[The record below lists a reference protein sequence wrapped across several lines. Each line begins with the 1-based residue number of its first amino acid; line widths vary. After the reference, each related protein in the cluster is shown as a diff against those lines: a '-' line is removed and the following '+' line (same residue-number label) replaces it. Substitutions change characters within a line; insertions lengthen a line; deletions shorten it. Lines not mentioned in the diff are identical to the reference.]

1 MKNNKGFTFVELLV
15 VIALLSIVLILT
27 ISQVQRVNNNSKI
40 KLCKNKLSLIEESLN
55 LYLDN
60 NRDLFSNSGLCEEEP
75 VSNSCYTSVLKIAEQ
90 GIIDYDKDK
99 NIINPVNNK
108 ILNDYKVKIIYDS
121 GNDKFSSEIQKENE
135 TVSDKNYDT
144 ICGKST
150 GIKEE
155 DNDKSIFDKKSYGF
169 NVIKIEED
177 GSEVVINFNAVEK
190 APNEIGNYC
199 KDLNFDRKDE
209 YSYVNYE
216 IENNTTV
223 NCRYK
228 KGIRYSLSIIK
239 GNGIVIDNIDKYT
252 NKKYKL
258 NESVTIKFRIDGNYL
273 YDFFSCNVSDSCEYN
288 PNDSTIKVT
297 FKNEEDIVLTI
308 NSKDMLNVKMFYENP
323 DTDFYDYDS
332 SGDKLVATDV
342 DAENYCKSN
351 VRNNYEYFRYDSS
364 DNSCYYKLKRTN
376 LSFDLS
382 DTNIVSVLVDP
393 GSKTMSATTSTINDY
408 YKYGQK
414 ITLKVNYKNG
424 YEYDSIVCISGEC
437 TLNDNGT
444 ITLVSYADSVS
455 IAPKSKKIPPKY
467 MVYNHYQDA
476 DDINGYTSE
485 LIISDKNVDSSL
497 TESSVLSSVCKTV
510 NNYNYNNLISYLNTS
525 SNEVNCYY
533 DRKLFNVT
541 FKKGDKYV
549 SGFNLIPS
557 SNSIVSNEN
566 ITDSSVTKTYRFGQE
581 ILTSIL
587 GYSSDY
593 EYKSIICSDTTK
605 CNISK
610 NGVGKIIVPTDNNLT
625 VTYNSQ
631 DIVQTFNIYYHYQD
645 ANDGNGY
652 SVLKKYTTNI
662 SLPAN
667 YDSSDPDLTNRD
679 LINSKKICES
689 ENVLTHFT
697 YNNAISYLD
706 RSKSEINCYFDREL
720 VSVTFDKSDSYITGV
735 TVAPTNNNS
744 VESTSITT
752 TTTYKYRYG
761 QEILMKI
768 NGYTNDYMY
777 KGISCSN
784 SNLCII
790 GNDGTTK
797 VVANEN
803 MTVKPI
809 SKPIE
814 IPFRV
819 YNHYQDAND
828 GDGYTAEY
836 IETIGIVLSL
846 GDDTNYD
853 NVCRKKS
860 IDHFTYNNAISY
872 LDRSKSEINCYFD
885 RELVSVTFDKSDSYI
900 TGVTVAPTNN
910 NSVESTSITTT
921 TTYKYRYGQEILM
934 KINGYTNDYM
944 YKGISCSNS
953 NLCIIGNDGTTKVVA
968 NENMTVKP
976 ISKPIEIPFMVYH
989 HYQDADDING
999 YTAYFVETTGIVLS
1013 VGDDTNYNNKCNQSK
1028 DGFTYN
1034 KTISYLDRSKKEI
1047 NCYYDRNESVSVTFA
1062 STDLNNIKTKSS
1074 LSNFALT
1081 LTPNTSKDVATTT
1094 INLSSP
1100 GTHTY
1105 RHGQEIVL
1113 TISGYVNVPEVDAV
1127 TCDSNNECTINSNGI
1142 FKTTLDKNIKF
1153 KAGTVEYKV
1162 YNHYQDAD
1170 NVNGFTS
1177 ELGDPVTISMAVD
1190 DNTNRNNIC
1199 AKQNNKG
1206 THTLKKAISY
1216 LDSSRKE
1223 INCYFERK

>member
-75 VSNSCYTSVLKIAEQ
+75 ASNICYTSVFKIAEQ

-121 GNDKFSSEIQKENE
+121 SNDKFSSEIQKENE

-155 DNDKSIFDKKSYGF
+155 DNDKSIFDKKSYNF
-169 NVIKIEED
+169 NIIKIEED
-177 GSEVVINFNAVEK
+177 GSEAVINFDGAEK
-190 APNEIGNYC
+190 AINEIGDYC
-199 KDLNFDRKDE
+199 KSLSFDGIED
-209 YSYVNYE
+209 YSYVSYD
-216 IENNTTV
+216 IKDENTV

-228 KGIRYSLSIIK
+228 KQITYNLSIKK
-239 GNGIVIDNIDKYT
+239 GNGIAIDNIDNYI

-258 NESVTIKFRIDGNYL
+258 KESVTIKFRIEGNYL
-273 YDFFSCNVSDSCEYN
+273 YDSVSCNVLDSCEYN
-288 PNDSTIKVT
+288 SEDSTIKVT

-323 DTDFYDYDS
+323 DEDNKYDTDTS
-332 SGDKLVATDV
+332 NNKLFATV
-342 DAENYCKSN
+342 DEAKEYCNNHIKENYT
-351 VRNNYEYFRYDSS
+351 FDSKTGY
-364 DNSCYYKLKRTN
+364 NEATNGCYYKLKRTN
-376 LSFDLS
+376 LSFYLS

-393 GSKTMSATTSTINDY
+393 GSKTMSGATSTINDY

-424 YEYDSIVCISGEC
+424 YEYDSIVCVSGEC
-437 TLNDNGT
+437 TLNDDGT

-455 IAPKSKKIPPKY
+455 IAPKSKKVPPKY
-467 MVYNHYQDA
+467 MVYHHYQDADDINGYSSVLISNDDFVNDSVTESNLLATYCDATVGIYKYVSTISFYNSSNHEINCYYDRSESVLVEFDATLNNIKKKSSLSNFALTLTPNTSKDVATTTINLSSPGTHTYRYGQEIVLTISGYVNVPNKEPVTCNSNNECIINTNGTFKTTLNNKITFKPGTVEYKVYNHYQDA
-476 DDINGYTSE
+476 DDINGY
-485 LIISDKNVDSSL
+485 N
-497 TESSVLSSVCKTV
+497 TE
-510 NNYNYNNLISYLNTS
+510 
-525 SNEVNCYY
+525 
-533 DRKLFNVT
+533 
-541 FKKGDKYV
+541 
-549 SGFNLIPS
+549 
-557 SNSIVSNEN
+557 
-566 ITDSSVTKTYRFGQE
+566 
-581 ILTSIL
+581 
-587 GYSSDY
+587 
-593 EYKSIICSDTTK
+593 
-605 CNISK
+605 
-610 NGVGKIIVPTDNNLT
+610 VGT
-625 VTYNSQ
+625 
-631 DIVQTFNIYYHYQD
+631 
-645 ANDGNGY
+645 
-652 SVLKKYTTNI
+652 
-662 SLPAN
+662 
-667 YDSSDPDLTNRD
+667 
-679 LINSKKICES
+679 S
-689 ENVLTHFT
+689 ENVSMTNTDSTNYANVCAKQSNKNSTFT
-697 YNNAISYLD
+697 YNDSLSYLD
-706 RSKSEINCYFDREL
+706 SSKKEIDCYFDRNTYTVTFVKGNAIAYDSHVSKINIVPASSIVLGLTSLTNNSTAIKYRHGQEIIINKSDFETDFQL
-720 VSVTFDKSDSYITGV
+720 DSVTCSDSNQCTIGKDGV
-735 TVAPTNNNS
+735 TRVTVPTNNN
-744 VESTSITT
+744 
-752 TTTYKYRYG
+752 
-761 QEILMKI
+761 L
-768 NGYTNDYMY
+768 
-777 KGISCSN
+777 
-784 SNLCII
+784 
-790 GNDGTTK
+790 K
-797 VVANEN
+797 VY
-803 MTVKPI
+803 VK
-809 SKPIE
+809 SKPTEIE
-814 IPFRV
+814 
-819 YNHYQDAND
+819 
-828 GDGYTAEY
+828 
-836 IETIGIVLSL
+836 
-846 GDDTNYD
+846 
-853 NVCRKKS
+853 
-860 IDHFTYNNAISY
+860 
-872 LDRSKSEINCYFD
+872 
-885 RELVSVTFDKSDSYI
+885 
-900 TGVTVAPTNN
+900 
-910 NSVESTSITTT
+910 
-921 TTYKYRYGQEILM
+921 YK
-934 KINGYTNDYM
+934 
-944 YKGISCSNS
+944 
-953 NLCIIGNDGTTKVVA
+953 
-968 NENMTVKP
+968 
-976 ISKPIEIPFMVYH
+976 VYH

-999 YTAYFVETTGIVLS
+999 YTAKYIGTTGVVLS

-1047 NCYYDRNESVSVTFA
+1047 NCYYDRNESVSVTFD
-1062 STDLNNIKTKSS
+1062 STDLNNIKKKSS

-1113 TISGYVNVPEVDAV
+1113 TISGYVNVPGVDAV
-1127 TCDSNNECTINSNGI
+1127 TCDSNNECTINSNGT

-1177 ELGDPVTISMAVD
+1177 ELADPVTISMAVAD
-1190 DNTNRNNIC
+1190 DINRNNIC

>member
-60 NRDLFSNSGLCEEEP
+60 NRDLFSNSGLCEENP
-75 VSNSCYTSVLKIAEQ
+75 VSNICYTSVLKIAEQ

-121 GNDKFSSEIQKENE
+121 SNDKFSSEIQKENE

-155 DNDKSIFDKKSYGF
+155 DNDKSIFDKKLYGF
-169 NVIKIEED
+169 NIIKIEED
-177 GSEVVINFNAVEK
+177 GSEAVINFDGAEK
-190 APNEIGNYC
+190 AINEIGSYC
-199 KDLNFDRKDE
+199 KSLSFDGIED
-209 YSYVNYE
+209 YSYVSYE
-216 IENNTTV
+216 IENDTTV

-258 NESVTIKFRIDGNYL
+258 NESVIINFRIEGNYL
-273 YDFFSCNVSDSCEYN
+273 YDSISCNTSNATSCEYN
-288 PNDSTIKVT
+288 PDDSTIKVT
-297 FKNEEDIVLTI
+297 FKNKEDILLTI
-308 NSKDMLNVKMFYENP
+308 NSKDMLNVGMYYENP
-323 DTDFYDYDS
+323 DEDNKYDTDTSNNQLF
-332 SGDKLVATDV
+332 ATV
-342 DAENYCKSN
+342 DEAKEYCNNHIKENYT
-351 VRNNYEYFRYDSS
+351 FDSKTGY
-364 DNSCYYKLKRTN
+364 NEATNGCYYKLKRTN

-393 GSKTMSATTSTINDY
+393 GSNTMSGTITTITG

-437 TLNDNGT
+437 TLNEDGT

-455 IAPKSKKIPPKY
+455 ITPRSKKTPPKY
-467 MVYNHYQDA
+467 MVYHHYQDA
-476 DDINGYTSE
+476 DDINGY
-485 LIISDKNVDSSL
+485 
-497 TESSVLSSVCKTV
+497 SSVLKNNSVAVDDTISDSTLLSRLCNTV
-510 NNYNYNNLISYLNTS
+510 ENYNYISSISYYDK
-525 SNEVNCYY
+525 SNHEVNCYY

-541 FKKGDKYV
+541 FRKGDKYV
-549 SGFNLIPS
+549 SGFNLAPS
-557 SNSIVSNEN
+557 SNSADTNAN
-566 ITDSSVTKTYRFGQE
+566 ITDSSVNKTYRFGQE
-581 ILTSIL
+581 ILTSIS

-593 EYKSIICSDTTK
+593 EYKSIICSDNTK

-610 NGVGKIIVPTDNNLT
+610 NGIGKVVVPANDNLT

-631 DIVQTFNIYYHYQD
+631 DVVQTFNIYYHYQD

-652 SVLKKYTTNI
+652 SVLKNYTTNI

-667 YDSSDPDLTNRD
+667 YDSSDPDSTNRD

-689 ENVLTHFT
+689 ESVASHYT
-697 YNNAISYLD
+697 YNNNLSYLD
-706 RSKSEINCYFDREL
+706 RSKKEINCYFDREL
-720 VSVTFDKSDSYITGV
+720 VSVTFDKSDSYVTGV
-735 TVAPTNNNS
+735 TVAPTDNNS
-744 VESTSITT
+744 VESTSITS

-784 SNLCII
+784 SNLCTI
-790 GNDGTTK
+790 GEDGTTK

-803 MTVKPI
+803 MSVKPI

-814 IPFRV
+814 IPYRV

-828 GDGYTAEY
+828 GNGYTAEY

-853 NVCRKKS
+853 NVCSKKS
-860 IDHFTYNNAISY
+860 IDHFTYNKYISY
-872 LDRSKSEINCYFD
+872 LDRSKKEINCYFD
-885 RELVSVTFDKSDSYI
+885 RELVSVTFDKSDSYV
-900 TGVTVAPTNN
+900 TGVTVAPTDN
-910 NSVESTSITTT
+910 NSVGSTSITST
-921 TTYKYRYGQEILM
+921 TTYKYRYGQEVFM
-934 KINGYTNDYM
+934 KINGYVNDYM
-944 YKGISCSNS
+944 YKEVSCSNS
-953 NLCIIGNDGTTKVVA
+953 NQCTIGNDGTTKVKP
-968 NENMTVKP
+968 TGTLIVKP
-976 ISKPIEIPFMVYH
+976 ISKPIELAYKLYN
-989 HYQDADDING
+989 HYQDSNNTNG
-999 YTAYFVETTGIVLS
+999 YTILEIKDINVVLS
-1013 VGDDTNYNNKCNQSK
+1013 IGDSANVTNFCGQEGKTGY
-1028 DGFTYN
+1028 TYYSAP
-1034 KTISYLDRSKKEI
+1034 SYIDRSKKEI
-1047 NCYYDRNESVSVTFA
+1047 D
-1062 STDLNNIKTKSS
+1062 
-1074 LSNFALT
+1074 
-1081 LTPNTSKDVATTT
+1081 
-1094 INLSSP
+1094 
-1100 GTHTY
+1100 
-1105 RHGQEIVL
+1105 
-1113 TISGYVNVPEVDAV
+1113 
-1127 TCDSNNECTINSNGI
+1127 
-1142 FKTTLDKNIKF
+1142 
-1153 KAGTVEYKV
+1153 
-1162 YNHYQDAD
+1162 
-1170 NVNGFTS
+1170 
-1177 ELGDPVTISMAVD
+1177 
-1190 DNTNRNNIC
+1190 
-1199 AKQNNKG
+1199 
-1206 THTLKKAISY
+1206 
-1216 LDSSRKE
+1216 
-1223 INCYFERK
+1223 CYFNLN

>member
-40 KLCKNKLSLIEESLN
+40 KLCKNKLSLIEESLD
-55 LYLDN
+55 LYLTN
-60 NRDLFSNSGLCEEEP
+60 NRSLFSSGGLCDEEP
-75 VSNSCYTSVLKIAEQ
+75 VSGICYTSVLKIAEQ
-90 GIIDYDKDK
+90 GIIDYDKDE

-121 GNDKFSSEIQKENE
+121 SNDKFSSEIQKENE

-155 DNDKSIFDKKSYGF
+155 DNDKSIFDKKSYDF
-169 NVIKIEED
+169 NIIKIEED
-177 GSEVVINFNAVEK
+177 GSEAVINFDGAEK
-190 APNEIGNYC
+190 AINEIGDYC
-199 KDLNFDRKDE
+199 KSLSFDGIED
-209 YSYVNYE
+209 YSYVSYD
-216 IENNTTV
+216 IKDENTV
-223 NCRYK
+223 NCIYK
-228 KGIRYSLSIIK
+228 KQITYNLSIIK

-258 NESVTIKFRIDGNYL
+258 NESVTIKFRIEGSYL
-273 YDFFSCNVSDSCEYN
+273 YDSVSCNTSSCEYN
-288 PNDSTIKVT
+288 SEDSTIKVT
-297 FKNEEDIVLTI
+297 FKTKEDIVLTI

-351 VRNNYEYFRYDSS
+351 VRNNYEYFMYDSS
-364 DNSCYYKLKRTN
+364 NNSCYYKLKRTN

-393 GSKTMSATTSTINDY
+393 GSKTMSGATSTINDY

-455 IAPKSKKIPPKY
+455 ITPKSKKIPPKY
-467 MVYNHYQDA
+467 MVYHHYQDADDINGYSSVLISNDDSVNDSVTESNLLTTYCDATVGIYKYVSAISFYNSSNYEINCYYDRSESVLLEFDATLNNIKTNSSLSNFALTLTPNNSKDVSTSIIDLSSSTSRSHTYRYGQEIMVTISGYANVPNKEPVTCDSNNECIINTNGTFKTTLNNKITFKPGTVEYKVYNHYQDA
-476 DDINGYTSE
+476 DDINGY
-485 LIISDKNVDSSL
+485 N
-497 TESSVLSSVCKTV
+497 TE
-510 NNYNYNNLISYLNTS
+510 
-525 SNEVNCYY
+525 
-533 DRKLFNVT
+533 
-541 FKKGDKYV
+541 
-549 SGFNLIPS
+549 
-557 SNSIVSNEN
+557 
-566 ITDSSVTKTYRFGQE
+566 
-581 ILTSIL
+581 
-587 GYSSDY
+587 
-593 EYKSIICSDTTK
+593 
-605 CNISK
+605 
-610 NGVGKIIVPTDNNLT
+610 VGT
-625 VTYNSQ
+625 
-631 DIVQTFNIYYHYQD
+631 
-645 ANDGNGY
+645 
-652 SVLKKYTTNI
+652 
-662 SLPAN
+662 
-667 YDSSDPDLTNRD
+667 
-679 LINSKKICES
+679 S
-689 ENVLTHFT
+689 ENVSMTNTDSTNYANVCAKQSNKNSTFT
-697 YNNAISYLD
+697 YNGSLSYLD
-706 RSKSEINCYFDREL
+706 SSRKEIDCYFDRNIYT
-720 VSVTFDKSDSYITGV
+720 VTFVKGNASAFDSHVSQINIVPASSIVLGLTSLTNNSTAIKYRHGQEIIINKSDFATDFQLDSVMCSDSNLCTIGKDGV
-735 TVAPTNNNS
+735 TRVKVPTNNN
-744 VESTSITT
+744 
-752 TTTYKYRYG
+752 
-761 QEILMKI
+761 L
-768 NGYTNDYMY
+768 
-777 KGISCSN
+777 
-784 SNLCII
+784 
-790 GNDGTTK
+790 K
-797 VVANEN
+797 VY
-803 MTVKPI
+803 VK
-809 SKPIE
+809 SKPTEIE
-814 IPFRV
+814 
-819 YNHYQDAND
+819 Y
-828 GDGYTAEY
+828 
-836 IETIGIVLSL
+836 
-846 GDDTNYD
+846 
-853 NVCRKKS
+853 
-860 IDHFTYNNAISY
+860 
-872 LDRSKSEINCYFD
+872 
-885 RELVSVTFDKSDSYI
+885 
-900 TGVTVAPTNN
+900 
-910 NSVESTSITTT
+910 
-921 TTYKYRYGQEILM
+921 
-934 KINGYTNDYM
+934 
-944 YKGISCSNS
+944 
-953 NLCIIGNDGTTKVVA
+953 
-968 NENMTVKP
+968 
-976 ISKPIEIPFMVYH
+976 MVYH

-999 YTAYFVETTGIVLS
+999 YTADFVETTAIVLS

-1162 YNHYQDAD
+1162 YNHYQDVD

-1190 DNTNRNNIC
+1190 DDTNRNNIC

-1206 THTLKKAISY
+1206 THTLKTAISY
-1216 LDSSRKE
+1216 LESSRKE

>member
-75 VSNSCYTSVLKIAEQ
+75 VSNICYTSVLKIAEQ
-90 GIIDYDKDK
+90 GIIDYDKNK

-155 DNDKSIFDKKSYGF
+155 DDDKSIFDKKLYSF
-169 NVIKIEED
+169 NIIKIEED
-177 GSEVVINFNAVEK
+177 GSEAVINFDEAEK

-199 KDLNFDRKDE
+199 KDLNFDGKNE
-209 YSYVNYE
+209 YTYVNYE
-216 IENNTTV
+216 IENDTTV

-228 KGIRYSLSIIK
+228 KGIRYSLSIIN

-252 NKKYKL
+252 NKKYKP
-258 NESVTIKFRIDGNYL
+258 NESVTIKFRIEGNYL
-273 YDFFSCNVSDSCEYN
+273 YDSISCNVLDSCEYN

-297 FKNEEDIVLTI
+297 FRNEEDIVLTI

-323 DTDFYDYDS
+323 DIDFYDYDS
-332 SGDKLVATDV
+332 SGDKLVATGA

-351 VRNNYEYFRYDSS
+351 VKNNYEYFMYDSS

-376 LSFDLS
+376 LSFNLS
-382 DTNIVSVLVDP
+382 DTNIVSVLVNP
-393 GSKTMSATTSTINDY
+393 GSKTMSGTTSTINDY

-437 TLNDNGT
+437 TLNDDGT

-455 IAPKSKKIPPKY
+455 IAPKSKKVPPKY
-467 MVYNHYQDA
+467 MVYHHYQDA
-476 DDINGYTSE
+476 DDINGY
-485 LIISDKNVDSSL
+485 
-497 TESSVLSSVCKTV
+497 SSVLMNNSVSVDDTISDSTLLSNLCDTV
-510 NNYNYNNLISYLNTS
+510 ENYNYISSISYYDK
-525 SNEVNCYY
+525 SNHEVNCYY
-533 DRKLFNVT
+533 DRRLFNVT
-541 FKKGDKYV
+541 FRKGDKYV
-549 SGFNLIPS
+549 SGFNLVPS
-557 SNSIVSNEN
+557 SNSAVTNAN

-593 EYKSIICSDTTK
+593 EYKSIICSDNTK

-610 NGVGKIIVPTDNNLT
+610 NGIGKVVVPADNNLT

-631 DIVQTFNIYYHYQD
+631 DVVQTFNIYYHYQD

-652 SVLKKYTTNI
+652 SVLKNYTTNI

-667 YDSSDPDLTNRD
+667 YDSSDPDSTNRD

-689 ENVLTHFT
+689 ESVALHYT
-697 YNNAISYLD
+697 YNNNLSYLD
-706 RSKSEINCYFDREL
+706 RSKKEINCYFDREL
-720 VSVTFDKSDSYITGV
+720 VSVTFDKSDSYVTGV
-735 TVAPTNNNS
+735 TVAPTDNNS
-744 VESTSITT
+744 VGSTSITS

-761 QEILMKI
+761 QEVFMKI
-768 NGYTNDYMY
+768 NGYVNDYMY
-777 KGISCSN
+777 NEVSCIN
-784 SNLCII
+784 STLCTI
-790 GNDGTTK
+790 GKDGTTK

-814 IPFRV
+814 IPYKV

-860 IDHFTYNNAISY
+860 IDHFTYNKNISY
-872 LDRSKSEINCYFD
+872 LDRSKKEINCYFD
-885 RELVSVTFDKSDSYI
+885 RELVSVTFDKSDSYV
-900 TGVTVAPTNN
+900 TGVTVAPTDN
-910 NSVESTSITTT
+910 NSVGSTSITST
-921 TTYKYRYGQEILM
+921 TTYKYRYGQEVFM
-934 KINGYTNDYM
+934 KINGYVNDYM
-944 YKGISCSNS
+944 YNEVSCINS
-953 NLCIIGNDGTTKVVA
+953 TLCTIGKDGTTKVVA

-976 ISKPIEIPFMVYH
+976 ISKPIELAYKLYN
-989 HYQDADDING
+989 HYQDSNNING
-999 YTAYFVETTGIVLS
+999 YTILELKDINVVLS
-1013 VGDDTNYNNKCNQSK
+1013 LGDSANVTNFCSK
-1028 DGFTYN
+1028 EGKNGYYLLN
-1034 KTISYLDRSKKEI
+1034 AVSYLDRSK
-1047 NCYYDRNESVSVTFA
+1047 N
-1062 STDLNNIKTKSS
+1062 
-1074 LSNFALT
+1074 
-1081 LTPNTSKDVATTT
+1081 
-1094 INLSSP
+1094 
-1100 GTHTY
+1100 
-1105 RHGQEIVL
+1105 
-1113 TISGYVNVPEVDAV
+1113 
-1127 TCDSNNECTINSNGI
+1127 
-1142 FKTTLDKNIKF
+1142 
-1153 KAGTVEYKV
+1153 
-1162 YNHYQDAD
+1162 
-1170 NVNGFTS
+1170 
-1177 ELGDPVTISMAVD
+1177 
-1190 DNTNRNNIC
+1190 
-1199 AKQNNKG
+1199 
-1206 THTLKKAISY
+1206 
-1216 LDSSRKE
+1216 E
-1223 INCYFERK
+1223 INCYFNIK

>member
-40 KLCKNKLSLIEESLN
+40 KLCKNKLSLIEESLD

-75 VSNSCYTSVLKIAEQ
+75 VSNICYTSVFKIAEQ

-155 DNDKSIFDKKSYGF
+155 DNDKSIFDKKSYDF
-169 NVIKIEED
+169 NIITIEED
-177 GSEVVINFNAVEK
+177 GSENELDSGQNSVEK
-190 APNEIGNYC
+190 AINEIGNYC
-199 KDLNFDRKDE
+199 KDLNFHGKDE

-216 IENNTTV
+216 IENDTTV
-223 NCRYK
+223 NCIYK
-228 KGIRYSLSIIK
+228 KQITYNLSIIK

-252 NKKYKL
+252 NKKYKP
-258 NESVTIKFRIDGNYL
+258 NESVTIKFRIEGNYL
-273 YDFFSCNVSDSCEYN
+273 YDSISCNVLDSCEYN

-323 DTDFYDYDS
+323 DTDVYDYDS

-351 VRNNYEYFRYDSS
+351 VRNNYVYFMYDSS
-364 DNSCYYKLKRTN
+364 NNSNNSCYYKLKRTN

-393 GSKTMSATTSTINDY
+393 GSKTMSGTTSTINDY

-424 YEYDSIVCISGEC
+424 YEYDSIVCVSGEC
-437 TLNDNGT
+437 TLNDDGT

-467 MVYNHYQDA
+467 MVYHHYQDADDINGYSSVLISNDDSVNDSVTESNLLTTYCDATVGIYKYVSAISFYNSSNYEINCYYDRSESVLVEFDATLNNIKTNSSLSNFALTLTPNNSKDVSASIIDLSSSTSRSHTYRYGQEIMVTISGYANVPNKEPVTCNSNNECIINANGTFKTTLNNKITFKPGKVEYKVYNHYQDA
-476 DDINGYTSE
+476 DDINGYSTEVGTSE
-485 LIISDKNVDSSL
+485 NVSM
-497 TESSVLSSVCKTV
+497 T
-510 NNYNYNNLISYLNTS
+510 N
-525 SNEVNCYY
+525 
-533 DRKLFNVT
+533 
-541 FKKGDKYV
+541 
-549 SGFNLIPS
+549 
-557 SNSIVSNEN
+557 
-566 ITDSSVTKTYRFGQE
+566 TDSTNYANVCGKQSNKNSTY
-581 ILTSIL
+581 
-587 GYSSDY
+587 
-593 EYKSIICSDTTK
+593 
-605 CNISK
+605 
-610 NGVGKIIVPTDNNLT
+610 
-625 VTYNSQ
+625 TYNS
-631 DIVQTFNIYYHYQD
+631 
-645 ANDGNGY
+645 
-652 SVLKKYTTNI
+652 
-662 SLPAN
+662 SL
-667 YDSSDPDLTNRD
+667 
-679 LINSKKICES
+679 
-689 ENVLTHFT
+689 
-697 YNNAISYLD
+697 SYLD
-706 RSKSEINCYFDREL
+706 SSKKEIDCYFDRNTYT
-720 VSVTFDKSDSYITGV
+720 VTFVKGNASAFDSHVSQINIVPASSIVLGLTSLTNNSTAIKYRHGQEIIINKSDFATDFQLDSVMCSDSNLCTIGKDGV
-735 TVAPTNNNS
+735 TRVKVPTNNN
-744 VESTSITT
+744 
-752 TTTYKYRYG
+752 
-761 QEILMKI
+761 L
-768 NGYTNDYMY
+768 
-777 KGISCSN
+777 
-784 SNLCII
+784 
-790 GNDGTTK
+790 K
-797 VVANEN
+797 VY
-803 MTVKPI
+803 VK
-809 SKPIE
+809 SKPTEIE
-814 IPFRV
+814 
-819 YNHYQDAND
+819 Y
-828 GDGYTAEY
+828 
-836 IETIGIVLSL
+836 
-846 GDDTNYD
+846 
-853 NVCRKKS
+853 
-860 IDHFTYNNAISY
+860 
-872 LDRSKSEINCYFD
+872 
-885 RELVSVTFDKSDSYI
+885 
-900 TGVTVAPTNN
+900 
-910 NSVESTSITTT
+910 
-921 TTYKYRYGQEILM
+921 
-934 KINGYTNDYM
+934 
-944 YKGISCSNS
+944 
-953 NLCIIGNDGTTKVVA
+953 
-968 NENMTVKP
+968 
-976 ISKPIEIPFMVYH
+976 MVYH

-999 YTAYFVETTGIVLS
+999 YTSNFVKTKGIVLS
-1013 VGDDTNYNNKCNQSK
+1013 DGDYTNYNNECNQSK

-1034 KTISYLDRSKKEI
+1034 ETISYLDRSKKEI
-1047 NCYYDRNESVSVTFA
+1047 NCYYDRNESVSVTFD
-1062 STDLNNIKTKSS
+1062 STNLNNIKTKSS
-1074 LSNFALT
+1074 LTDFTLN

-1177 ELGDPVTISMAVD
+1177 ELADPVTISMAVAD
-1190 DNTNRNNIC
+1190 DINRNNIC

-1206 THTLKKAISY
+1206 THTLKTAISY

-1223 INCYFERK
+1223 INCYFERN

>member
-75 VSNSCYTSVLKIAEQ
+75 VSNICYTSVFKIAEQ

-177 GSEVVINFNAVEK
+177 GSEAVINFDGAEK
-190 APNEIGNYC
+190 AINEIGDYC
-199 KDLNFDRKDE
+199 KSLSFDGIED
-209 YSYVNYE
+209 YSYVSYD
-216 IENNTTV
+216 IKDENTV

-228 KGIRYSLSIIK
+228 KQITYNLSIKK

-258 NESVTIKFRIDGNYL
+258 NESVTIKFRIEGSYL
-273 YDFFSCNVSDSCEYN
+273 YDSVSCNVLDSCEYN

-437 TLNDNGT
+437 TLNDDGT
-444 ITLVSYADSVS
+444 ITLVSYADSVL
-455 IAPKSKKIPPKY
+455 ITPKSKKLPPKY
-467 MVYNHYQDA
+467 MVYHHYQDADDINGYSSVLISNDDFVNDSVTESNLLATYCDATVGIYKYVSTISFYNSSNHEINCYYDRSESVLVEFDATLNNIKKKSSLSNFALTLTPNTSKDVATTTINLSSPGTHTYRYGQEIVLTISGYVNVPNKEPVTCNSNNECIINTNGTFKTTLNNKITFKPGTVEYKVYNHYQDA
-476 DDINGYTSE
+476 DDINGY
-485 LIISDKNVDSSL
+485 N
-497 TESSVLSSVCKTV
+497 TE
-510 NNYNYNNLISYLNTS
+510 
-525 SNEVNCYY
+525 
-533 DRKLFNVT
+533 
-541 FKKGDKYV
+541 
-549 SGFNLIPS
+549 
-557 SNSIVSNEN
+557 
-566 ITDSSVTKTYRFGQE
+566 
-581 ILTSIL
+581 
-587 GYSSDY
+587 
-593 EYKSIICSDTTK
+593 
-605 CNISK
+605 
-610 NGVGKIIVPTDNNLT
+610 VGT
-625 VTYNSQ
+625 
-631 DIVQTFNIYYHYQD
+631 
-645 ANDGNGY
+645 
-652 SVLKKYTTNI
+652 
-662 SLPAN
+662 
-667 YDSSDPDLTNRD
+667 
-679 LINSKKICES
+679 S
-689 ENVLTHFT
+689 ENVSMTNTDSTNYANVCAKQSNKNSTFT
-697 YNNAISYLD
+697 YNDSLSYLD
-706 RSKSEINCYFDREL
+706 SSRKEIDCYFDRNTYTVTFVKGNAIAYDSHVSKINIVPASSIVLGLTSLTNNSTAIKYRHGQEIIINKSDFETDFQL
-720 VSVTFDKSDSYITGV
+720 DSVTCSDSNQCTIGKDGV
-735 TVAPTNNNS
+735 TRVTVPTNNN
-744 VESTSITT
+744 
-752 TTTYKYRYG
+752 
-761 QEILMKI
+761 L
-768 NGYTNDYMY
+768 
-777 KGISCSN
+777 
-784 SNLCII
+784 
-790 GNDGTTK
+790 K
-797 VVANEN
+797 VY
-803 MTVKPI
+803 VK
-809 SKPIE
+809 SKPTEIE
-814 IPFRV
+814 
-819 YNHYQDAND
+819 
-828 GDGYTAEY
+828 
-836 IETIGIVLSL
+836 
-846 GDDTNYD
+846 
-853 NVCRKKS
+853 
-860 IDHFTYNNAISY
+860 
-872 LDRSKSEINCYFD
+872 
-885 RELVSVTFDKSDSYI
+885 
-900 TGVTVAPTNN
+900 
-910 NSVESTSITTT
+910 
-921 TTYKYRYGQEILM
+921 YK
-934 KINGYTNDYM
+934 
-944 YKGISCSNS
+944 
-953 NLCIIGNDGTTKVVA
+953 
-968 NENMTVKP
+968 
-976 ISKPIEIPFMVYH
+976 VYH

-999 YTAYFVETTGIVLS
+999 YTAKYIGTTGVVLS
-1013 VGDDTNYNNKCNQSK
+1013 VGDDNNYNNECNK
-1028 DGFTYN
+1028 TPTGFTYN

-1047 NCYYDRNESVSVTFA
+1047 NCYYDRNESVSVTFD
-1062 STDLNNIKTKSS
+1062 STDLNNIKKKSS

-1127 TCDSNNECTINSNGI
+1127 TCDSNNECTINSNGT

-1177 ELGDPVTISMAVD
+1177 ELADPVTISMTKKD
-1190 DNTNRNNIC
+1190 DINRNEVC
-1199 AKQNNKG
+1199 SKQDNKG
-1206 THTLKKAISY
+1206 THTLKTAISY

>member
-40 KLCKNKLSLIEESLN
+40 KLCKNKLSLIEESLD

-75 VSNSCYTSVLKIAEQ
+75 VSNICYTSVFKIAEQ

-155 DNDKSIFDKKSYGF
+155 DNDKSIFDKKSYDF
-169 NVIKIEED
+169 NIIKIEED
-177 GSEVVINFNAVEK
+177 GSEAVINFNAVEK

-199 KDLNFDRKDE
+199 KDLNFHGKDE

-216 IENNTTV
+216 IENDTTV
-223 NCRYK
+223 NCIYK
-228 KGIRYSLSIIK
+228 KQITYNLSIIK
-239 GNGIVIDNIDKYT
+239 GNGIFIDNIDKYT

-258 NESVTIKFRIDGNYL
+258 NESVTIKFRIEGSYL
-273 YDFFSCNVSDSCEYN
+273 YDSVSCNTSSCEYN
-288 PNDSTIKVT
+288 SEDSTIKVT
-297 FKNEEDIVLTI
+297 FKTKEDIVLTI

-323 DTDFYDYDS
+323 DTDVYDYDS

-351 VRNNYEYFRYDSS
+351 VRNNYVYFMYDN
-364 DNSCYYKLKRTN
+364 NSCYYKLKRTN

-393 GSKTMSATTSTINDY
+393 GSKTMSGATSTINGY

-424 YEYDSIVCISGEC
+424 YEYGSIVCESGEC
-437 TLNDNGT
+437 TLNDDGT

-467 MVYNHYQDA
+467 MIYHHYQDADDINGYSSVLISNDEPVDDNDTESNLLATYCDATVGIYKYVSTISFYNSSNHEINCYYDRSESVLVEFDATLNNIKTKSSLSNFALTLTPNNSKDVSTSIIDLSSSTSRSHTYRYGQEIVLTISGYVNVPGVEPVTCNSNNECIINTNGTFKTTLNNKITFKPGTVEYKVYNHYQDA
-476 DDINGYTSE
+476 DDINGYNTE
-485 LIISDKNVDSSL
+485 VGTIENVSM
-497 TESSVLSSVCKTV
+497 T
-510 NNYNYNNLISYLNTS
+510 N
-525 SNEVNCYY
+525 
-533 DRKLFNVT
+533 
-541 FKKGDKYV
+541 
-549 SGFNLIPS
+549 
-557 SNSIVSNEN
+557 
-566 ITDSSVTKTYRFGQE
+566 TDSTNYANVCAKQS
-581 ILTSIL
+581 
-587 GYSSDY
+587 
-593 EYKSIICSDTTK
+593 
-605 CNISK
+605 NK
-610 NGVGKIIVPTDNNLT
+610 NST
-625 VTYNSQ
+625 
-631 DIVQTFNIYYHYQD
+631 
-645 ANDGNGY
+645 
-652 SVLKKYTTNI
+652 
-662 SLPAN
+662 
-667 YDSSDPDLTNRD
+667 
-679 LINSKKICES
+679 
-689 ENVLTHFT
+689 FT
-697 YNNAISYLD
+697 YNGSLSYLD
-706 RSKSEINCYFDREL
+706 SSKKEIDCYFDRNKYKVTFVKGNASAFDSNVSKINIVPASSILLGLTSLTNNSTAIEYRHGQEIIINKSDFETDYQL
-720 VSVTFDKSDSYITGV
+720 DSVTCSDSNQCTIGKDGV
-735 TVAPTNNNS
+735 TRVNVPTNNN
-744 VESTSITT
+744 
-752 TTTYKYRYG
+752 
-761 QEILMKI
+761 L
-768 NGYTNDYMY
+768 
-777 KGISCSN
+777 
-784 SNLCII
+784 
-790 GNDGTTK
+790 K
-797 VVANEN
+797 VY
-803 MTVKPI
+803 VK
-809 SKPIE
+809 SKPTEIE
-814 IPFRV
+814 
-819 YNHYQDAND
+819 Y
-828 GDGYTAEY
+828 
-836 IETIGIVLSL
+836 
-846 GDDTNYD
+846 
-853 NVCRKKS
+853 
-860 IDHFTYNNAISY
+860 
-872 LDRSKSEINCYFD
+872 
-885 RELVSVTFDKSDSYI
+885 
-900 TGVTVAPTNN
+900 
-910 NSVESTSITTT
+910 
-921 TTYKYRYGQEILM
+921 
-934 KINGYTNDYM
+934 
-944 YKGISCSNS
+944 
-953 NLCIIGNDGTTKVVA
+953 
-968 NENMTVKP
+968 
-976 ISKPIEIPFMVYH
+976 MVYH

-999 YTAYFVETTGIVLS
+999 YTADFVETTGIVLS

-1162 YNHYQDAD
+1162 YNHYQDVD

-1177 ELGDPVTISMAVD
+1177 ELADPVTIYMTKKD
-1190 DNTNRNNIC
+1190 DINRDEVCNSQVG
-1199 AKQNNKG
+1199 KS
-1206 THTLKKAISY
+1206 THTLKTAISY

-1223 INCYFERK
+1223 INCYFERN

>member
-40 KLCKNKLSLIEESLN
+40 KLCKNKLSLIEESLD

-75 VSNSCYTSVLKIAEQ
+75 VSNICYTSVFKIAEQ

-155 DNDKSIFDKKSYGF
+155 DNDKSIFDKKSYDF
-169 NVIKIEED
+169 NIIKIEED
-177 GSEVVINFNAVEK
+177 GSEAVINFNAVEK

-199 KDLNFDRKDE
+199 KDLNFHGKDE

-216 IENNTTV
+216 IENDTTV
-223 NCRYK
+223 NCIYK
-228 KGIRYSLSIIK
+228 KQITYNLSIIK
-239 GNGIVIDNIDKYT
+239 GNGIFIDNIDKYT

-258 NESVTIKFRIDGNYL
+258 NESVTIKFRIEGSYL
-273 YDFFSCNVSDSCEYN
+273 YDSVSCNTSSCEYN
-288 PNDSTIKVT
+288 SEDSTIKVT
-297 FKNEEDIVLTI
+297 FKTKEDIVLTI

-323 DTDFYDYDS
+323 DTDVYDYDS

-351 VRNNYEYFRYDSS
+351 VRNNYVYFMYDN
-364 DNSCYYKLKRTN
+364 NSCYYKLKRTN

-393 GSKTMSATTSTINDY
+393 GSKTMSGATSTINGY

-424 YEYDSIVCISGEC
+424 YEYGSIVCESGEC
-437 TLNDNGT
+437 TLNDDGT

-467 MVYNHYQDA
+467 MIYHHYQDADDINGYSSVLISNDEPVDDNDTESNLLATYCDATVGIYKYVSTISFYNSSNHEINCFYDRSESVLVEFDATLNNIKTKSSLSNFALTLTPNNSKDVSTSIIDLSSSTSRSHTYRYGQEIVLTISGYVNVPGVEPVTCNSNNECIINTNGTFKTTLNNKITFKPGTVEYKVYNHYQDA
-476 DDINGYTSE
+476 DDINGYNTE
-485 LIISDKNVDSSL
+485 VGTIENVSM
-497 TESSVLSSVCKTV
+497 T
-510 NNYNYNNLISYLNTS
+510 N
-525 SNEVNCYY
+525 
-533 DRKLFNVT
+533 
-541 FKKGDKYV
+541 
-549 SGFNLIPS
+549 
-557 SNSIVSNEN
+557 
-566 ITDSSVTKTYRFGQE
+566 TDSTNYANVCAKQS
-581 ILTSIL
+581 
-587 GYSSDY
+587 
-593 EYKSIICSDTTK
+593 
-605 CNISK
+605 NK
-610 NGVGKIIVPTDNNLT
+610 NST
-625 VTYNSQ
+625 
-631 DIVQTFNIYYHYQD
+631 
-645 ANDGNGY
+645 
-652 SVLKKYTTNI
+652 
-662 SLPAN
+662 
-667 YDSSDPDLTNRD
+667 
-679 LINSKKICES
+679 
-689 ENVLTHFT
+689 FT
-697 YNNAISYLD
+697 YNGSLSYLD
-706 RSKSEINCYFDREL
+706 SSKKEIDCYFDRNKYKVTFVKGNASAFDSNVSKINIVPASSILLGLTSLTNNSTAIEYRHGQEIIINKSDFETDYQL
-720 VSVTFDKSDSYITGV
+720 DSVTCSDSNQCTIGKDGV
-735 TVAPTNNNS
+735 TRVNVPTNNN
-744 VESTSITT
+744 
-752 TTTYKYRYG
+752 
-761 QEILMKI
+761 L
-768 NGYTNDYMY
+768 
-777 KGISCSN
+777 
-784 SNLCII
+784 
-790 GNDGTTK
+790 K
-797 VVANEN
+797 VY
-803 MTVKPI
+803 VK
-809 SKPIE
+809 SKPTEIE
-814 IPFRV
+814 
-819 YNHYQDAND
+819 Y
-828 GDGYTAEY
+828 
-836 IETIGIVLSL
+836 
-846 GDDTNYD
+846 
-853 NVCRKKS
+853 
-860 IDHFTYNNAISY
+860 
-872 LDRSKSEINCYFD
+872 
-885 RELVSVTFDKSDSYI
+885 
-900 TGVTVAPTNN
+900 
-910 NSVESTSITTT
+910 
-921 TTYKYRYGQEILM
+921 
-934 KINGYTNDYM
+934 
-944 YKGISCSNS
+944 
-953 NLCIIGNDGTTKVVA
+953 
-968 NENMTVKP
+968 
-976 ISKPIEIPFMVYH
+976 MVYH

-999 YTAYFVETTGIVLS
+999 YTADFVETTGIVLS

-1162 YNHYQDAD
+1162 YNHYQDVD

-1177 ELGDPVTISMAVD
+1177 ELADPVTIYMTKKD
-1190 DNTNRNNIC
+1190 DINRDEVCNSQVG
-1199 AKQNNKG
+1199 KS
-1206 THTLKKAISY
+1206 THTLKTAISY

-1223 INCYFERK
+1223 INCYFERN

>member
-40 KLCKNKLSLIEESLN
+40 KLCKNKLSLIEESLD

-75 VSNSCYTSVLKIAEQ
+75 VSNICYTSVFKIAEQ

-155 DNDKSIFDKKSYGF
+155 DNDKSIFDKKSYDF
-169 NVIKIEED
+169 NIIKIEED
-177 GSEVVINFNAVEK
+177 GSEAVINFNAVEK

-199 KDLNFDRKDE
+199 KDLNFHGKDE

-216 IENNTTV
+216 IENDTTV
-223 NCRYK
+223 NCIYK
-228 KGIRYSLSIIK
+228 KQITYNLSIIK
-239 GNGIVIDNIDKYT
+239 GNGIFIDNIDKYT

-258 NESVTIKFRIDGNYL
+258 NESVTIKFRIEGSYL
-273 YDFFSCNVSDSCEYN
+273 YDSVSCNTSSCEYN
-288 PNDSTIKVT
+288 SEDSTIKVT
-297 FKNEEDIVLTI
+297 FKTKEDIVLTI

-323 DTDFYDYDS
+323 DTDVYDYDS

-351 VRNNYEYFRYDSS
+351 VRNNYVYFMYDSS
-364 DNSCYYKLKRTN
+364 NNSNNSCYYKLKRTN

-393 GSKTMSATTSTINDY
+393 GSKTMSGATSTINGY

-424 YEYDSIVCISGEC
+424 YEYKSIVCTSGEC
-437 TLNDNGT
+437 TLNDDGT

-467 MVYNHYQDA
+467 MVYHHYQDA
-476 DDINGYTSE
+476 DDINGY
-485 LIISDKNVDSSL
+485 
-497 TESSVLSSVCKTV
+497 SSVLISNDEPVDDNDTESNLLATYCDATV
-510 NNYNYNNLISYLNTS
+510 GIYKYVSTISFYNS
-525 SNEVNCYY
+525 SNHEINCYY
-533 DRKLFNVT
+533 DRSESVLVEFDATLNNIKTKSSLSNFALTLTPNNS
-541 FKKGDKYV
+541 KDV
-549 SGFNLIPS
+549 SA
-557 SNSIVSNEN
+557 
-566 ITDSSVTKTYRFGQE
+566 
-581 ILTSIL
+581 
-587 GYSSDY
+587 
-593 EYKSIICSDTTK
+593 SIID
-605 CNISK
+605 
-610 NGVGKIIVPTDNNLT
+610 L
-625 VTYNSQ
+625 
-631 DIVQTFNIYYHYQD
+631 
-645 ANDGNGY
+645 
-652 SVLKKYTTNI
+652 
-662 SLPAN
+662 
-667 YDSSDPDLTNRD
+667 SS
-679 LINSKKICES
+679 
-689 ENVLTHFT
+689 
-697 YNNAISYLD
+697 
-706 RSKSEINCYFDREL
+706 
-720 VSVTFDKSDSYITGV
+720 
-735 TVAPTNNNS
+735 
-744 VESTSITT
+744 STSRSHT
-752 TTTYKYRYG
+752 YRYG
-761 QEILMKI
+761 QEIVLTI
-768 NGYTNDYMY
+768 SGYVNVPNKEPVT
-777 KGISCSN
+777 CN
-784 SNLCII
+784 SNNECII
-790 GNDGTTK
+790 NTNGTFKTTLNNK
-797 VVANEN
+797 ITFKPG
-803 MTVKPI
+803 TVEYK
-809 SKPIE
+809 
-814 IPFRV
+814 V
-819 YNHYQDAND
+819 YNHYQDTDDIN
-828 GDGYTAEY
+828 GYNTEVGT
-836 IETIGIVLSL
+836 IENVSMTNTDS
-846 GDDTNYD
+846 TNYA
-853 NVCRKKS
+853 NVCAKQSNKNS
-860 IDHFTYNNAISY
+860 TFTYNGSLSY
-872 LDRSKSEINCYFD
+872 LDSSRKEIDCYFD
-885 RELVSVTFDKSDSYI
+885 RNTYTVTFVKGNASAFDSHVSQINIVPASSIVLGLTSLTNNSTAIKYRHGQEIIINKSDFATDFQLDSVMCSDSNLCTI
-900 TGVTVAPTNN
+900 GKDGVTRVKVPTNN
-910 NSVESTSITTT
+910 N
-921 TTYKYRYGQEILM
+921 L
-934 KINGYTNDYM
+934 
-944 YKGISCSNS
+944 
-953 NLCIIGNDGTTKVVA
+953 KVY
-968 NENMTVKP
+968 VK
-976 ISKPIEIPFMVYH
+976 SKPTEIEYMVYH

-999 YTAYFVETTGIVLS
+999 YTADFVETTGIVLS

-1162 YNHYQDAD
+1162 YNHYQDAG

-1177 ELGDPVTISMAVD
+1177 ELGDPVTIYMTKKD
-1190 DNTNRNNIC
+1190 DINRDEVCNSQVG
-1199 AKQNNKG
+1199 KS
-1206 THTLKKAISY
+1206 THTLKTAISY
-1216 LDSSRKE
+1216 LESSRKE

>member
-75 VSNSCYTSVLKIAEQ
+75 VSNICYTSVLKIAEQ
-90 GIIDYDKDK
+90 GIIDYDKNK

-199 KDLNFDRKDE
+199 KDLNFHGKDE

-216 IENNTTV
+216 IENDTTV
-223 NCRYK
+223 NCIYK
-228 KGIRYSLSIIK
+228 KQITYNLSIIN

-252 NKKYKL
+252 NKKYKP
-258 NESVTIKFRIDGNYL
+258 NESVTIKFRIEGNYL
-273 YDFFSCNVSDSCEYN
+273 YDSISCNTSSCEYN
-288 PNDSTIKVT
+288 SEDSTIKVT
-297 FKNEEDIVLTI
+297 FKTKEDIVLTI

-332 SGDKLVATDV
+332 SGDKLVATGA

-351 VRNNYEYFRYDSS
+351 VRNNYEYFMYDSS

-424 YEYDSIVCISGEC
+424 YEYDSIVCMSGEC

-476 DDINGYTSE
+476 DDINGY
-485 LIISDKNVDSSL
+485 
-497 TESSVLSSVCKTV
+497 SSVLMNNSVAVDDTISDSTLLSNFCDTV
-510 NNYNYNNLISYLNTS
+510 ENYNFISSISYYDK
-525 SNEVNCYY
+525 SNHEVNCYY

-610 NGVGKIIVPTDNNLT
+610 NGVGKIIVPTNNNFT

-631 DIVQTFNIYYHYQD
+631 DIVQKFNIYYHYQD
-645 ANDGNGY
+645 ADDGNGY

-720 VSVTFDKSDSYITGV
+720 VSVTFDKSDSYVTGV
-735 TVAPTNNNS
+735 TVAPTDNNS
-744 VESTSITT
+744 VGSTSITS

-761 QEILMKI
+761 QEVFMKI
-768 NGYTNDYMY
+768 NGYANDYMY
-777 KGISCSN
+777 KEVSCIN
-784 SNLCII
+784 STLCII

-846 GDDTNYD
+846 GDDTNFD

-860 IDHFTYNNAISY
+860 IDHFTYNKNISY
-872 LDRSKSEINCYFD
+872 LDRSKKEINCYFD

-910 NSVESTSITTT
+910 NSVKSTSITTT
-921 TTYKYRYGQEILM
+921 TTYKYRYGQEIFM
-934 KINGYTNDYM
+934 KINGYANDYM

-953 NLCIIGNDGTTKVVA
+953 TLCTIGKDGTTKVVA

-976 ISKPIEIPFMVYH
+976 ISKPVELAYKLYN
-989 HYQDADDING
+989 HYQDSNNING
-999 YTAYFVETTGIVLS
+999 YTILELKDINVVLS
-1013 VGDDTNYNNKCNQSK
+1013 LGDSANVTNFCSK
-1028 DGFTYN
+1028 EGKNGYYLLN
-1034 KTISYLDRSKKEI
+1034 AVSYLDRSK
-1047 NCYYDRNESVSVTFA
+1047 N
-1062 STDLNNIKTKSS
+1062 
-1074 LSNFALT
+1074 
-1081 LTPNTSKDVATTT
+1081 
-1094 INLSSP
+1094 
-1100 GTHTY
+1100 
-1105 RHGQEIVL
+1105 
-1113 TISGYVNVPEVDAV
+1113 
-1127 TCDSNNECTINSNGI
+1127 
-1142 FKTTLDKNIKF
+1142 
-1153 KAGTVEYKV
+1153 
-1162 YNHYQDAD
+1162 
-1170 NVNGFTS
+1170 
-1177 ELGDPVTISMAVD
+1177 
-1190 DNTNRNNIC
+1190 
-1199 AKQNNKG
+1199 
-1206 THTLKKAISY
+1206 
-1216 LDSSRKE
+1216 E
-1223 INCYFERK
+1223 INCYFNIK

>member
-15 VIALLSIVLILT
+15 VIALLSIVLMLT

-60 NRDLFSNSGLCEEEP
+60 NRDLFSNSGICDEKP

-121 GNDKFSSEIQKENE
+121 SNDKFSSEIQKENE

-150 GIKEE
+150 GINEE
-155 DNDKSIFDKKSYGF
+155 DNDKSIFDKKLYGF
-169 NVIKIEED
+169 NIIKIEED
-177 GSEVVINFNAVEK
+177 GSEAVINFDGAEK
-190 APNEIGNYC
+190 AINEIGNYC
-199 KDLNFDRKDE
+199 KSLSFDGIEDYSFVSYDIKDE
-209 YSYVNYE
+209 N
-216 IENNTTV
+216 TV
-223 NCRYK
+223 NCIYK
-228 KGIRYSLSIIK
+228 KQITYNLSIIK

-258 NESVTIKFRIDGNYL
+258 NESVTIKFRIEGNYL
-273 YDFFSCNVSDSCEYN
+273 YDSISCNTSSCEYN
-288 PNDSTIKVT
+288 SEDSTIKVT
-297 FKNEEDIVLTI
+297 FKTKEDIVLTI
-308 NSKDMLNVKMFYENP
+308 NSKDMLNVGMYYENP
-323 DTDFYDYDS
+323 DEDNKYDTDTSNNQLF
-332 SGDKLVATDV
+332 ATV
-342 DAENYCKSN
+342 DEAKEYCNNHIKENYT
-351 VRNNYEYFRYDSS
+351 FDSKTGY
-364 DNSCYYKLKRTN
+364 NEATNGCYYKLKRTN

-393 GSKTMSATTSTINDY
+393 GSKTMSGTTSTINDY

-414 ITLKVNYKNG
+414 ITLKVNYKKG

-455 IAPKSKKIPPKY
+455 ITPKSKKIPPKY
-467 MVYNHYQDA
+467 IVYRHYQDA
-476 DDINGYTSE
+476 DDGNGYSSE

-497 TESSVLSSVCKTV
+497 TEGSVLSSLCKTV
-510 NNYNYNNLISYLNTS
+510 DNYNYNSSISYLNTS
-525 SNEVNCYY
+525 NNEVNCYY
-533 DRKLFNVT
+533 DRKTFNVT
-541 FKKGDKYV
+541 FIIGDKYV
-549 SGFNLIPS
+549 TGINVTPGSNTSLGSVDLTSGG
-557 SNSIVSNEN
+557 
-566 ITDSSVTKTYRFGQE
+566 TRTYRFGQE
-581 ILTSIL
+581 IIM
-587 GYSSDY
+587 GINEYSSDY
-593 EYKSIICSDTTK
+593 KYKSVVCSDASK
-605 CNISK
+605 CNVG
-610 NGVGKIIVPTDNNLT
+610 NGGTTKIIVPNNNNLVVT
-625 VTYNSQ
+625 VNSQ
-631 DIVQTFNIYYHYQD
+631 DIVKTFNVYYHYQD
-645 ANDGNGY
+645 ADDVNGY
-652 SVLKKYTTNI
+652 TVLKKYTTNI

-744 VESTSITT
+744 VESTSITS

-777 KGISCSN
+777 KGINCSN
-784 SNLCII
+784 SNLCTI

-803 MTVKPI
+803 M
-809 SKPIE
+809 S
-814 IPFRV
+814 
-819 YNHYQDAND
+819 
-828 GDGYTAEY
+828 
-836 IETIGIVLSL
+836 
-846 GDDTNYD
+846 
-853 NVCRKKS
+853 
-860 IDHFTYNNAISY
+860 
-872 LDRSKSEINCYFD
+872 
-885 RELVSVTFDKSDSYI
+885 
-900 TGVTVAPTNN
+900 
-910 NSVESTSITTT
+910 
-921 TTYKYRYGQEILM
+921 
-934 KINGYTNDYM
+934 
-944 YKGISCSNS
+944 
-953 NLCIIGNDGTTKVVA
+953 
-968 NENMTVKP
+968 VKP

-999 YTAYFVETTGIVLS
+999 YTADFVKTIEIVLT
-1013 VGDDTNYNNKCNQSK
+1013 VGDDKNYNNECNQSK

-1047 NCYYDRNESVSVTFA
+1047 NCYYDRNESVSVTFD
-1062 STDLNNIKTKSS
+1062 SKDLNNIMTKSS

-1094 INLSSP
+1094 ISLSSP

-1113 TISGYVNVPEVDAV
+1113 TISGYVNVPGVDAV

-1142 FKTTLDKNIKF
+1142 FKTTLDKNIRF

-1162 YNHYQDAD
+1162 YNHYQDVD

-1177 ELGDPVTISMAVD
+1177 ELGDPVRISMAVD
-1190 DNTNRNNIC
+1190 DDTNRNNIC

-1206 THTLKKAISY
+1206 THTLKTAISY
-1216 LDSSRKE
+1216 LESSRKE